1 MFSAFNPK
9 KGSLLL
15 SEPFM
20 LDSHFQRSV
29 VLLCEHHP
37 ADSSMGFIL
46 NNRSNLVLSDLLP
59 DMEDVNFPVYI
70 GGPVEVESLYFI
82 HNLGDQIPHSV
93 HLLDDVYIGG
103 DFEQALFLIK
113 EGIVKNEQI
122 KFFIGYAGWSPN
134 QLQEEIEQNSW
145 AVHNNFPSEIVF
157 LSDGEDL
164 WKQALISLGPKYA
177 HVAHFPQRPD
187 LN

>member
-1 MFSAFNPK
+1 MFSAFNPQ

-29 VLLCEHHP
+29 ILLCEHHP
-37 ADSSMGFIL
+37 EDGSMGFVL
-46 NNRSNLVLSDLLP
+46 NNRSSLMLGDLFP
-59 DMEDVNFPVYI
+59 DMEDVHFPIYI
-70 GGPVEVESLYFI
+70 GGPVEIESLYFI
-82 HNLGDQIPHSV
+82 HNLGEIIPESV
-93 HLLDDVYIGG
+93 HLIEDIYIGG
-103 DFEQALFLIK
+103 DFEQVFFLLKEGLIK
-113 EGIVKNEQI
+113 PEQI
-122 KFFIGYAGWSPN
+122 KFFVGYAGWSPN
-134 QLQEEIEQNSW
+134 QLEEEIQQNSW
-145 AVHNNFPSEIVF
+145 AVQQDFPSEIAF

-177 HVAHFPQRPD
+177 HVAQFPQHPD